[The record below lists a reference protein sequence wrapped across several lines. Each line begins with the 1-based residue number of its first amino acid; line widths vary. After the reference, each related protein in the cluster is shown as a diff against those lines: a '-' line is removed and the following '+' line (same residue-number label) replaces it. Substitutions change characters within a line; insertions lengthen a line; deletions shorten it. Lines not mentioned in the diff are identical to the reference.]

1 MTDVDYTH
9 SGRVNKSF
17 EQKKNQ
23 ENIVIYIFKA
33 IHYCQLMYLRTFFM
47 LFCRYAKANGK
58 YMKDINKSKESSYFK
73 YWDINNLYGCEKSHS
88 LLLYGFK

>member
-1 MTDVDYTH
+1 
-9 SGRVNKSF
+9 
-17 EQKKNQ
+17 
-23 ENIVIYIFKA
+23 
-33 IHYCQLMYLRTFFM
+33 MYLRTFFM